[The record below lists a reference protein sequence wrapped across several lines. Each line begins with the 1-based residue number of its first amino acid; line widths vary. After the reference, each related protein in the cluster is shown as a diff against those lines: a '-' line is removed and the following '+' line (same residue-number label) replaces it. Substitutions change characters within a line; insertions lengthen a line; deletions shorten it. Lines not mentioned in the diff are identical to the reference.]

1 MGWFTTYYNNLSQAE
16 IHQFMA
22 WFAAIDKDRSGT
34 IDAREITSIQFGGK
48 NVTINTASVLLKSFD
63 NDRSGNITF
72 WEYVALHKFIMHVQQ
87 AFMAT
92 DRDKSYTIDFNEIQ
106 SALHMVGF
114 PNLNPALIQTL
125 MAKFSM
131 GNGHMTFEGFLAM
144 SAHLALIRSL
154 FDWNSKGT
162 GVASFDFAALAV
174 LCTTM
179 LP

>member
-1 MGWFTTYYNNLSQAE
+1 MLFFGQFDQGCSICQSNPFPFLFLPMYYHYYSYFWNL
-16 IHQFMA
+16 
-22 WFAAIDKDRSGT
+22 DRSGT

-131 GNGHMTFEGFLAM
+131 GNGHMTFEG
-144 SAHLALIRSL
+144 
-154 FDWNSKGT
+154 
-162 GVASFDFAALAV
+162 
-174 LCTTM
+174 
-179 LP
+179 